1 MQDKKKNSVLD
12 VTIVHMMCQYEYAL
26 YKLIDDTFP
35 RKFKNTL
42 TQQLV
47 DSIGEARESLVA
59 SMSYPSRYIASKY
72 QCLCKSQAKLHNVEI
87 LLNYL
92 NDMQVISDITKAS
105 LDTHLF
111 EIYGN
116 LERLLNS
123 FKTQL
128 TEKRQSAK
136 GTPDA
141 ENSEINQKDTQLQE

>member
-1 MQDKKKNSVLD
+1 
-12 VTIVHMMCQYEYAL
+12 
-26 YKLIDDTFP
+26 
-35 RKFKNTL
+35 
-42 TQQLV
+42 
-47 DSIGEARESLVA
+47 
-59 SMSYPSRYIASKY
+59 
-72 QCLCKSQAKLHNVEI
+72 
-87 LLNYL
+87 
-92 NDMQVISDITKAS
+92 VISDITKAS

-123 FKTQL
+123 FKKQL